1 MFFTDP
7 VYIGIDLTSGHKALT
22 YAALDHDLNLVALA
36 DAEWEETF
44 AFLAG
49 HKSAVVAINAPSHVN
64 HGIARKNLGGQRLAS
79 RSLHGQEM
87 RVAEYELR
95 QRGIAVRGT
104 DAKESLCPVGVR
116 AGFAFYK
123 ELSQLGFEAYPC
135 DNAPHQ
141 WLETNSY
148 ACFCVLIGLRP
159 LPKTTL
165 EGRLQRELLLYELG
179 FRIGDPMV
187 FFEEIT
193 RHKLMHGVLPFEL
206 VYSPAQLDAMAAAY
220 AAWQAVQKPAEIV
233 QVGHRLEGFVTL
245 PVSALKE
252 KY

>member
-1 MFFTDP
+1 MP
-7 VYIGIDLTSGHKALT
+7 H
-22 YAALDHDLNLVALA
+22 
-36 DAEWEETF
+36 
-44 AFLAG
+44 
-49 HKSAVVAINAPSHVN
+49 
-64 HGIARKNLGGQRLAS
+64 
-79 RSLHGQEM
+79 SLHGKEM

-95 QRGIAVRGT
+95 RRGIAVRGT
-104 DAKESLCPVGVR
+104 DAKESLCPAGVR

-135 DNAPHQ
+135 DNAPRQ

-159 LPKTTL
+159 LPKLTL
-165 EGRLQRELLLYELG
+165 EGRLQRELSLYELG
-179 FRIGDPMV
+179 FRIGDPMAC
-187 FFEEIT
+187 FEEVT
-193 RHKLMHGVLPFEL
+193 RHKLLHGLLPFEL
-206 VYSPAQLDAMAAAY
+206 VHSPAQLDAMAAAY
-220 AAWQAVQKPAEIV
+220 TAWQVVQKPAEII